1 MKQLNNRDAAMS
13 THLVRDFRDNPYP
26 IDYIECKGRT
36 EAVGAGS
43 AREKDLA

>member
-1 MKQLNNRDAAMS
+1 MKQLNTREATMS

-26 IDYIECKGRT
+26 IDYIECKWRT
-36 EAVGAGS
+36 EPVGAGS